1 MRLESSL
8 SQQVNGVIV
17 GVVQVE
23 VTDGLLSLRRV
34 YSLFMLAVVARA
46 AVVLGVAPVDST
58 KDNGFVTTAPS
69 RYGNHIGTIAH
80 AKCLRL

>member
-17 GVVQVE
+17 GVVPIE
-23 VTDGLLSLRRV
+23 VTDGLLILRRV
-34 YSLFMLAVVARA
+34 YSLFMLQAVVAHA

-58 KDNGFVTTAPS
+58 KDNGFVTIAPS
-69 RYGNHIGTIAH
+69 RYGITLAP
-80 AKCLRL
+80 

>member
-17 GVVQVE
+17 GVVPVE

-58 KDNGFVTTAPS
+58 KDNFLCYHCT
-69 RYGNHIGTIAH
+69 
-80 AKCLRL
+80 

>member
-17 GVVQVE
+17 GVVPVE

-58 KDNGFVTTAPS
+58 KYNGFVTIAPS
-69 RYGNHIGTIAH
+69 RYGITLAP
-80 AKCLRL
+80 

>member
-17 GVVQVE
+17 GVVLIQ

-34 YSLFMLAVVARA
+34 YSMFMLAVVARA

-58 KDNGFVTTAPS
+58 KDNGFVTIAPS
-69 RYGNHIGTIAH
+69 RYGITLAP
-80 AKCLRL
+80 